1 MSDSVKKY
9 YEVLEDKWHTT
20 TSRDEVLNQ
29 KRDTIV
35 EEVKDIFDKRS
46 QQGIKEYGTTLADNP
61 DGFWRWI
68 NELQTELMDAVLYIQ
83 KLKKSK

>member
-9 YEVLEDKWHTT
+9 YEAIEDRWYSNSTAPKVLKD
-20 TSRDEVLNQ
+20 S
-29 KRDTIV
+29 IV
-35 EEVKDIFDKRS
+35 EEVKDIMDKRS
-46 QQGIKEYGTTLADNP
+46 QSGIKEYGTTLADNP
-61 DGFWRWI
+61 DGFWRWV

>member
-9 YEVLEDKWHTT
+9 YEAVEDRWYSNNTADDIVKD
-20 TSRDEVLNQ
+20 S
-29 KRDTIV
+29 IV
-35 EEVKDIFDKRS
+35 EEVKDIMDKRS
-46 QQGIKEYGTTLADNP
+46 QSGIKEYGTTLADNP

-68 NELQTELMDAVLYIQ
+68 EELQMELLDAALYLQ